1 MSTQSIKQNMYRV
14 KDLNLFVCFSLM
26 FTGLSNHLTQESI
39 TCLTLLTVYRLM
51 NKNIYSIK
59 IFLFNEKVTPIKKA
73 MFINNTAESLMSMI
87 LSEPPI
93 N

>member
-1 MSTQSIKQNMYRV
+1 MSTPSIKQNMYRV

-26 FTGLSNHLTQESI
+26 FTGLSYH
-39 TCLTLLTVYRLM
+39 LTLLTVYRLM
-51 NKNIYSIK
+51 NKNIYIIK
-59 IFLFNEKVTPIKKA
+59 IFLFNEKVTPIKKG

-87 LSEPPI
+87 VSEPRI